1 MKNDMPDM
9 KPASP
14 FYRDYVKRVIDLLI
28 AIPVLIVAAIPMA
41 ITAIAVKLDSP
52 GPVLFK
58 QDRLGKDGKVFKML
72 KFRSMCVGAEKTG
85 SGVYSGKGDSR
96 VTRVGKFIRATSL
109 DELPQLFNVLSGDM
123 SLLGPRP
130 PLTYHPWPLEE
141 YTEEQRHMFDV
152 RPGFSGWA
160 QVHGRKDVEWHHR
173 IELNVW
179 YVRHVRFSL
188 DVKIFFMTIFKVLTN
203 ADNENKEETLKKEK
217 DFDLA
222 LVDIMLPGKDGFALL
237 PELQKAGIPVIFL
250 TAKADVQSKVRGLK
264 EGAEDY
270 IVKPFEMLELL
281 VRVEKVLERHQK
293 GREILKVRDVE
304 IDTEKRSVTKV
315 GEEIYLKPM
324 EYDCLL
330 MFVRHK
336 NKALTREQLLKAL
349 WGVDFEG
356 ETRTVDAHVGRIRK
370 KLGFQDVIRTIP
382 RIGYRLEVD
391 E

>member
-1 MKNDMPDM
+1 M
-9 KPASP
+9 
-14 FYRDYVKRVIDLLI
+14 
-28 AIPVLIVAAIPMA
+28 
-41 ITAIAVKLDSP
+41 
-52 GPVLFK
+52 
-58 QDRLGKDGKVFKML
+58 
-72 KFRSMCVGAEKTG
+72 
-85 SGVYSGKGDSR
+85 
-96 VTRVGKFIRATSL
+96 
-109 DELPQLFNVLSGDM
+109 
-123 SLLGPRP
+123 
-130 PLTYHPWPLEE
+130 
-141 YTEEQRHMFDV
+141 
-152 RPGFSGWA
+152 
-160 QVHGRKDVEWHHR
+160 
-173 IELNVW
+173 
-179 YVRHVRFSL
+179 
-188 DVKIFFMTIFKVLTN
+188 
-203 ADNENKEETLKKEK
+203 
-217 DFDLA
+217 
-222 LVDIMLPGKDGFALL
+222 
-237 PELQKAGIPVIFL
+237 IFL

-264 EGAEDY
+264 EGSEDY

-304 IDTEKRSVTKV
+304 IDTEKRSVTKA